1 MTLRLRI
8 ASNPVTVKLA
18 QFTAAES
25 VGVSS
30 ARYTIKSKRWVI
42 NGTTNWFSANLVA
55 TTASCWTGAASV
67 PKASTLIGTAVIAVN
82 GSFIVDSLTG
92 PQGVGKGAIKCVTS
106 NGGVGAGVDC
116 G

>member
-18 QFTAAES
+18 QFAAAES

-92 PQGVGKGAIKCVTS
+92 PQGVAKGATS